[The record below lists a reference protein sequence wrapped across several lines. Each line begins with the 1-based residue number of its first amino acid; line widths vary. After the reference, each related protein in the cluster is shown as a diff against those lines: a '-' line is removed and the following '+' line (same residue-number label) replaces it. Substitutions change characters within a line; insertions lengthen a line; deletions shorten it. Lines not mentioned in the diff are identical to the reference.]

1 MQNNWHDIWNR
12 RQADEAEQPTLLSL
26 LVANGYDPPWS
37 SGVQESGW
45 MAYGKHIAARLNITP
60 KDSLLE
66 VGCGAGAF
74 LYPFYQQGNPV
85 AGIDYSANLVKIAR
99 VAMPQATIRVGEAI
113 DLPRD
118 RQFDVVLSG
127 GVFHYFPTYDY
138 AAEVLRGMVQIAQKS
153 IGILDVPDL
162 SKQEAAISAR
172 KAAIG
177 DAEYEQRYRGLDH
190 LYYSKDWF
198 QQVLA
203 TESVQVTT
211 EDQCLQGYD
220 NSKYRFNVLIDKH

>member
-1 MQNNWHDIWNR
+1 VVF
-12 RQADEAEQPTLLSL
+12 RQ
-26 LVANGYDPPWS
+26 
-37 SGVQESGW
+37 
-45 MAYGKHIAARLNITP
+45 
-60 KDSLLE
+60 LLE
-66 VGCGAGAF
+66 VGCGAGTF

-85 AGIDYSANLVKIAR
+85 AGIDYSANLVKIALA
-99 VAMPQATIRVGEAI
+99 AMPQATISVGEAI

-162 SKQEAAISAR
+162 SKQESAISAR
-172 KAAIG
+172 KAGMG
-177 DAEYEQRYRGLDH
+177 DAEYEEKYRGLDH
-190 LYYSKDWF
+190 LYYTKDWF

-203 TESVQVTT
+203 TESVQVTM

-220 NSKYRFNVLIDKH
+220 NSKYQNIRERDSPFFLRRGGAESLNRAAFMVGRLWEKGLKLV